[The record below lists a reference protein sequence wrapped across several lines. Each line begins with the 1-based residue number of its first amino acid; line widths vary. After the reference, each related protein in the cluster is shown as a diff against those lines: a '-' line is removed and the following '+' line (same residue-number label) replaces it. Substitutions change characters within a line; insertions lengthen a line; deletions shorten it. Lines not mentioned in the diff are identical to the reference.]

1 MNNVPTAVCDYLY
14 GRDVDSTGKF
24 CAGGSVDACQVLILL
39 LEICLDYAH
48 LYRRI
53 QEVLLCARRRGDIC
67 WWELL
72 AVARGEECIV

>member
-53 QEVLLCARRRGDIC
+53 QEVLLCARRRGDTC